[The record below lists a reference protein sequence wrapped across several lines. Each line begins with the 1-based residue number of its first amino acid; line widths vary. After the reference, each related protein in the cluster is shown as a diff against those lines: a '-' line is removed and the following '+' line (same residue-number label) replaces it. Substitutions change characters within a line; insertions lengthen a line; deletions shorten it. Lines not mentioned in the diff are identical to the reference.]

1 MAGAARAA
9 AAQTNP
15 VVTNPAS
22 AESWAFLE
30 AILQSRPAVSIP
42 RLMCGTLRG
51 SARGV
56 TAGSEMAAAVAD
68 DTHRFCHRCDQLIAS
83 LEAIDQDVPVEP
95 AAAVKAAVASTTA
108 APADT
113 PAAVKAAAVS
123 ASTAAAVKA
132 AAVLPATAARVAA
145 ATADTAAAVKAA
157 AAPQP

>member
-1 MAGAARAA
+1 VLTASAAAAAPQLICCINGDTLAELVAVEQAPETAATVAAAAAAEKAGAEVAGAARAA

-15 VVTNPAS
+15 VVTNPAA
-22 AESWAFLE
+22 AESWAFLD

-83 LEAIDQDVPVEP
+83 LEAIDQDVLVEP
-95 AAAVKAAVASTTA
+95 AAA
-108 APADT
+108 
-113 PAAVKAAAVS
+113 
-123 ASTAAAVKA
+123 
-132 AAVLPATAARVAA
+132 
-145 ATADTAAAVKAA
+145 
-157 AAPQP
+157 QP